1 MSLAAPTSS
10 ATGVRPIEGRDTERS
25 GASTSVLAISGL
37 RIAFGGLVAV
47 QDLSIDVAPRSV
59 HALIGPNGA
68 GKTTVL
74 NCISRFYTPDR
85 GSIRFEGTEL
95 TTQPDHRLAS
105 LGIARTFQNL
115 ELFADLSVLDNVR
128 IARHGFQHASLLEV
142 MWNLPRR
149 RREEAEQRERAEAII
164 ESVGL
169 AEQRHARVRDLPY
182 GTQKLVELARAIALE
197 PRLLLLDE
205 PAAGM
210 NRQEIGRLGDMLLEL
225 RERLDATLLLIEHN
239 MGLVMGISDR
249 ITVMHNGAFLAE
261 GGPRDIESDPAVI
274 KAYLGGGKYARK
286 H

>member
-1 MSLAAPTSS
+1 M
-10 ATGVRPIEGRDTERS
+10 
-25 GASTSVLAISGL
+25 SVLTISGL

-47 QDLSIDVAPRSV
+47 QDLNLAVEQGSV

-74 NCISRFYTPDR
+74 NCISRFYTPDQ
-85 GSIRFEGTEL
+85 GSIRFEGKEL
-95 TTQPDHRLAS
+95 TAQPDHRLAR

-128 IARHGFQHASLLEV
+128 IARHGFQRATLLEV
-142 MWNLPRR
+142 LWNLSRR
-149 RREEAEQRERAEAII
+149 RRDETEQRERAEAII

-169 AEQRHARVRDLPY
+169 AVHRHARVRDLPY
-182 GTQKLVELARAIALE
+182 GTQKLVELARSIALE

-210 NRQEIGRLGDMLLEL
+210 NQREIGRLGELLLEI

-239 MGLVMGISDR
+239 MSLVMGISQR
-249 ITVMHNGAFLAE
+249 ITVMQHGAFLAE
-261 GGPRDIESDPAVI
+261 GTPAEIEKNPAVI
-274 KAYLGGGKYARK
+274 SAYLGGGKYGRRA
-286 H
+286 